1 MIKKN
6 MHLQMESNA
15 QTIDELNKEI
25 GQLKCVVGFLMTQL
39 PPQSRQAVINNLEE
53 FGLDESVKEFTQFL

>member
-1 MIKKN
+1 
-6 MHLQMESNA
+6 MESNA

-39 PPQSRQAVINNLEE
+39 TPDSRQAVIDNLKE
-53 FGLDESVKEFTQFL
+53 FGLNDSAKEFTQFL